1 MWPIEHKL
9 PLLLSR
15 KIGSLNKKT
24 TMNLLLAKNRRHLF
38 LKSITIPIMKHR
50 LTFATITFSN
60 ICKSAAI
67 AGTLILG
74 WLCQEVWE
82 KESWQLDTSLLLNIH
97 QWASPVLDRIMLSIT
112 SLGDPEFV
120 VAIIILSAGW
130 LLWRRQLA
138 EVTILTLACLGA
150 LILNQGMKLLFT
162 RPRPTLWP
170 SLLHETS
177 FGFPSG
183 HALGSV
189 VLYGL
194 LAYFYAVYRPHHA
207 KRIYFCSA
215 LLIGSIGFSRLY
227 LGVHYPT
234 DIVAGYITG
243 WLWLMTC
250 IELLRLQKNR
260 TTTSD

>member
-1 MWPIEHKL
+1 ML
-9 PLLLSR
+9 PEQMQSYRIILMKYRINPAMITSESISKGIVLLC
-15 KIGSLNKKT
+15 T
-24 TMNLLLAKNRRHLF
+24 LL
-38 LKSITIPIMKHR
+38 
-50 LTFATITFSN
+50 
-60 ICKSAAI
+60 
-67 AGTLILG
+67 LG
-74 WLCQEVWE
+74 WLCREVWQ
-82 KESWQLDTSLLLNIH
+82 KESWQLDTNMLLDIH
-97 QWASPVLDRIMLSIT
+97 HWASPVLDRIMLSIT
-112 SLGDPEFV
+112 SLCDPEFV
-120 VAIIILSAGW
+120 VVVVILTTGW
-130 LLWRRQLA
+130 LLWQRQLT
-138 EVTILTLACLGA
+138 EVTTLTLACLGA
-150 LILNQGMKLLFT
+150 LILNEGLKLLFS

-207 KRIYFCSA
+207 KGIYLCSA

-243 WLWLMTC
+243 WLWLMAC
-250 IELLRLQKNR
+250 IGFLRLQKTR
-260 TTTSD
+260 ASTSDKS